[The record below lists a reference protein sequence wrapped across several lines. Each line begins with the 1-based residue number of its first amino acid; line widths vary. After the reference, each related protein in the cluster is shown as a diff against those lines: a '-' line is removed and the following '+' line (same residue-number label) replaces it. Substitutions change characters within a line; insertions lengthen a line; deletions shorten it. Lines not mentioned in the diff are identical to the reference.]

1 MISIIGYW
9 KRPKAS
15 HLNTLLTAHFSPT
28 MHLLFDLDGTLTDS
42 RPGIITSIRHALSEN
57 GLPVPD
63 ADNLTWCIGPPILES
78 FRKLV
83 GPGASEELFDRTIT
97 TYRGRYGS
105 EGLYENSVYPEIAET
120 LARLRADG
128 HTLHV
133 ATSKAECY
141 ARPIVEHFGLGGNFT
156 SINGS
161 ELDGTR
167 ANKAELIAHILQL
180 YRIPAID
187 AVMIGDREH
196 DMLGA
201 GKNGIPAIGV
211 LWGYG
216 SGGELMSSGATATVR
231 TPRLLPEALA
241 AVSP

>member
-1 MISIIGYW
+1 
-9 KRPKAS
+9 
-15 HLNTLLTAHFSPT
+15 

-42 RPGIITSIRHALSEN
+42 RPGIISSIRHALAAN
-57 GLPVPD
+57 GLTAPEPD
-63 ADNLTWCIGPPILES
+63 DLLWCIGPPILES

-83 GPGASEELFDRTIT
+83 GPDSPELFEPTVA
-97 TYRGRYGS
+97 TYRERYGS
-105 EGLYENSVYPEIAET
+105 IGLFENSVYLEIPET
-120 LARLRADG
+120 LLEMRDLG

-133 ATSKAECY
+133 ATSKAEIY
-141 ARPIVEHFGLGGNFT
+141 ARPILEHFGLAGSFT

-167 ANKAELIAHILQL
+167 ANKTDLIAHILRQQGF
-180 YRIPAID
+180 AASD

-201 GKNGIPAIGV
+201 AGNGIPAIGA

-216 SGGELMSSGATATVR
+216 SGAELVASGAVATIRV
-231 TPRLLPEALA
+231 PHLLAGALA
-241 AVSP
+241 AIR